1 MEVLRIDL
9 YNQKQTIKWQQDHKK
24 RMEEINRGERHIS
37 ELPQLAFY
45 LFTQKYGFVAFEGNK
60 ALWAKTKKEVIAW
73 WKDEERKKKIR
84 GW

>member
-1 MEVLRIDL
+1 MEVLRVDL
-9 YNQKQTIKWQQDHKK
+9 YNQKQTIKWQQDHAK

-45 LFTQKYGFVAFEGNK
+45 LFNHKTGFIAFEGSK
-60 ALWAKTKKEVIAW
+60 ALWAKTKKGVIAW
-73 WKDEERKKKIR
+73 WEDEERKKKIR